1 MCLHFLFTLTQW
13 YKKWPQWAPNSS
25 ISGGYLERLEG
36 EKIYQQRMMSYS
48 TQSHKPSK
56 FVCLFLFV
64 GMPDYDRYDFKWPM
78 VGYWDALWGF
88 TSLTE
93 GRGPFA

>member
-36 EKIYQQRMMSYS
+36 EKNLPTKNDELQHPI
-48 TQSHKPSK
+48 T
-56 FVCLFLFV
+56 
-64 GMPDYDRYDFKWPM
+64 
-78 VGYWDALWGF
+78 
-88 TSLTE
+88 
-93 GRGPFA
+93 